1 MFYMWFPLSAE
12 KEVKNCSQ
20 NLDAVTVYWEPTLR
34 SIPVCSTEETSV
46 VLNAGGKMVMFQL
59 SGKPTPS
66 TKSVMDKIE
75 KLTSQDIIGS
85 GGYGTVYKLTLDNQS
100 EFAVKKLARGG
111 LERERGFERELET
124 LADLKHKNLVTLR
137 GYYSAPHINV
147 LVYDLMR
154 NGSLDTWLHGEPWF
168 P

>member
-1 MFYMWFPLSAE
+1 
-12 KEVKNCSQ
+12 
-20 NLDAVTVYWEPTLR
+20 
-34 SIPVCSTEETSV
+34 
-46 VLNAGGKMVMFQL
+46 MVMFQL
-59 SGKPTPS
+59 SGKSTPS

-75 KLTSQDIIGS
+75 KLTPQDIIGS

-124 LADLKHKNLVTLR
+124 LADLKHKNLVALR
-137 GYYSAPHINV
+137 GYYSAPHINI

-154 NGSLDTWLHGEPWF
+154 NGSLDTWLHGVP
-168 P
+168 